1 MNRHFMQ
8 RSHLLAKGFILLI
21 TGVRHGV
28 THIKQLLMVSL
39 TTSKEDATIPMRK
52 PVFAGTTQEHLHGS
66 GLQLGTMPL
75 LDKDM
80 LLLTV

>member
-1 MNRHFMQ
+1 MLSKSCKLF
-8 RSHLLAKGFILLI
+8 FP
-21 TGVRHGV
+21 GVGHGV
-28 THIKQLLMVSL
+28 THIKQLLMGSL
-39 TTSKEDATIPMRK
+39 ITSKEDATIPMRK

>member
-8 RSHLLAKGFILLI
+8 ISHLLAKGFILLI

-39 TTSKEDATIPMRK
+39 TTSKEDATTPMLK
-52 PVFAGTTQEHLHGS
+52 PAFAGTTQEHLRGL
-66 GLQLGTMPL
+66 GLQLGIRPL
-75 LDKDM
+75 EEEFL
-80 LLLTV
+80 

>member
-39 TTSKEDATIPMRK
+39 TTSKEDATIPMLK
-52 PVFAGTTQEHLHGS
+52 PVYARTIQEHQHGS
-66 GLQLGTMPL
+66 GLQLGIITL
-75 LDKDM
+75 LEKIG
-80 LLLTV
+80 LVLTA